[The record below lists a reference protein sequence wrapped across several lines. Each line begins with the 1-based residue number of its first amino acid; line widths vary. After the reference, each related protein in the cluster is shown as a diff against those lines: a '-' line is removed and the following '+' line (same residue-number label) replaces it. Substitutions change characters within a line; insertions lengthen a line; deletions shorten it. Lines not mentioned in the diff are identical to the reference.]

1 MAATLTT
8 PGGSAGVVTGQVL
21 QLARRTA
28 GLSQEALAEL
38 LGVSLDSVQGWESG
52 RRRLAGAHEL
62 DARHE
67 LAGAGADPQVMAA
80 LEPARQ
86 ADWLLGRTLEPDG
99 RPHPLAVLVTT
110 RQVHDLLVWIL
121 TGSRP
126 SWLPTN
132 GTGTGRPGLGVLE
145 RRAVFARLREL
156 AEGADGHRQEGAQLR
171 RQAAFLA
178 AYDPAGDT
186 DAWLADLPA
195 ANPRPGEWSSEW
207 VAARSRAV
215 TEAARGDPDRLRWF
229 LDRRLAGHDRL
240 EAAQLA
246 WNAYYYG
253 EVPGPQRSE
262 AFMVADLPWRGDR
275 LLGWLAGRL
284 EPGCGYVDLIVHEL
298 WALLAGRYTLAT
310 DPTAGGLAN
319 RVEILAAT
327 EVLSDRSRREL
338 GEVAYL
344 LRALKPKGDH

>member
-1 MAATLTT
+1 VAAPLTT
-8 PGGSAGVVTGQVL
+8 PGGPAGVVTGQVL

-28 GLSQEALAEL
+28 GLTQETLAEL

-62 DARHE
+62 DVRHE
-67 LAGAGADPQVMAA
+67 LAGAGADPQALAA

-110 RQVHDLLVWIL
+110 RQVHDLLVWAL
-121 TGSRP
+121 TGDRP

-132 GTGTGRPGLGVLE
+132 GTGGGRPTLGAPE

-156 AEGADGHRQEGAQLR
+156 AEGADGAQLR

-186 DAWLADLPA
+186 DAWLAHLPA
-195 ANPRPGEWSSEW
+195 ANARPGEWSPEW
-207 VAARSRAV
+207 VAERSRAV
-215 TEAARGDPDRLRWF
+215 TAAARGDPDRLRWF
-229 LDRRLAGHDRL
+229 LDHRLAGHDQL

-253 EVPGPQRSE
+253 ELGGPQRSE

-284 EPGCGYVDLIVHEL
+284 DPTCGYVDLIVHEL
-298 WALLAGRYTLAT
+298 WALLAGRVTLAS
-310 DPTAGGLAN
+310 DPTAGGLTN
-319 RVEILAAT
+319 RVEVLTAT
-327 EVLSDRSRREL
+327 DVLSTRSRREL
-338 GEVAYL
+338 GEVVYL
-344 LRALKPKGDH
+344 LRALNPKGDR